1 MSTTAAMSSEVSG
14 GLVNLAEDELG
25 AEVLWATDEFFAA
38 KERML
43 SRAEPVSRP
52 GTFDAHGQWMDGW
65 ESRRRRGGGH
75 DAAIIRLGLRGVIR
89 LIDLDTRY
97 FTGNFPP
104 QASVEATDDPDA
116 LKPDAH
122 WTILLPPSALQG
134 NRHNPFP
141 IENRECW
148 RFLRLNIFPDGG
160 IARLRVWG
168 DVRPDWHNIG
178 THRID
183 LLAVENGGVGLIAND
198 QHYGQIGNLNRPGRG
213 INMGDG
219 WETRRRRE
227 PGHDWAVLRLGRP
240 GTIDEIEVDTAHFR
254 GNFPDR
260 VSLQAALIDNIAT
273 EALENASATWP
284 LLLPEQPMRA
294 DHQHKFKTE
303 LLRLGPVSHVR
314 LNLHP
319 DGGVSRLRLYGS
331 SVHK

>member
-1 MSTTAAMSSEVSG
+1 
-14 GLVNLAEDELG
+14 
-25 AEVLWATDEFFAA
+25 
-38 KERML
+38 
-43 SRAEPVSRP
+43 
-52 GTFDAHGQWMDGW
+52 
-65 ESRRRRGGGH
+65 
-75 DAAIIRLGLRGVIR
+75 
-89 LIDLDTRY
+89 
-97 FTGNFPP
+97 
-104 QASVEATDDPDA
+104 
-116 LKPDAH
+116 
-122 WTILLPPSALQG
+122 LL
-134 NRHNPFP
+134 
-141 IENRECW
+141 
-148 RFLRLNIFPDGG
+148 
-160 IARLRVWG
+160 
-168 DVRPDWHNIG
+168 
-178 THRID
+178 
-183 LLAVENGGVGLIAND
+183 AND

-284 LLLPEQPMRA
+284 LLLPEQAMRA

-303 LLRLGPVSHVR
+303 LVRLGPVSHVR

>member
-1 MSTTAAMSSEVSG
+1 MSSEVPG
-14 GLVNLAEDELG
+14 GLVNLAEDALG
-25 AEVLWATDEFFAA
+25 AEVLWVTDEFFAA

-116 LKPDAH
+116 LKSDAR
-122 WTILLPPSALQG
+122 WTTLLPPSALQG

-168 DVRPDWHNIG
+168 DVRPDWAQDRRAS
-178 THRID
+178 HRP
-183 LLAVENGGVGLIAND
+183 V
-198 QHYGQIGNLNRPGRG
+198 
-213 INMGDG
+213 
-219 WETRRRRE
+219 RRRE
-227 PGHDWAVLRLGRP
+227 WRR
-240 GTIDEIEVDTAHFR
+240 R
-254 GNFPDR
+254 PDR
-260 VSLQAALIDNIAT
+260 ERSAL
-273 EALENASATWP
+273 W
-284 LLLPEQPMRA
+284 A
-294 DHQHKFKTE
+294 D
-303 LLRLGPVSHVR
+303 R
-314 LNLHP
+314 
-319 DGGVSRLRLYGS
+319 
-331 SVHK
+331 

>member
-1 MSTTAAMSSEVSG
+1 ME
-14 GLVNLAEDELG
+14 ELQRRI
-25 AEVLWATDEFFAA
+25 VA
-38 KERML
+38 KDFLDGTGDQRRLGTQERHLPGMAQQ
-43 SRAEPVSRP
+43 RQEPVTGRVDSR
-52 GTFDAHGQWMDGW
+52 F
-65 ESRRRRGGGH
+65 
-75 DAAIIRLGLRGVIR
+75 
-89 LIDLDTRY
+89 
-97 FTGNFPP
+97 
-104 QASVEATDDPDA
+104 
-116 LKPDAH
+116 
-122 WTILLPPSALQG
+122 
-134 NRHNPFP
+134 
-141 IENRECW
+141 
-148 RFLRLNIFPDGG
+148 
-160 IARLRVWG
+160 
-168 DVRPDWHNIG
+168 
-178 THRID
+178 
-183 LLAVENGGVGLIAND
+183 
-198 QHYGQIGNLNRPGRG
+198 
-213 INMGDG
+213 MGDG

-303 LLRLGPVSHVR
+303 LVRLGPVSHVR